1 MQPAPAVPIL
11 PKGLECPGLESSRMR
26 LYRTWLAPD
35 FPEPSPAH
43 EPPPAPDLALLNAQR
58 LREDARVLILLGG
71 TSLLGTALGTLGAL
85 APSRART
92 RAFFQAATGVHL
104 FVLGTALAGL
114 RAVKAQRLPELGLRT
129 TLRRSGVLQ
138 RLLGVGLGLDV
149 ASATIGTVLLRRRQQ
164 GRTAWREGA
173 GASFLLHGLAL
184 LVFDAGV
191 FRRNAHYH
199 REVARMGRTSTG
211 KQLVVRGASP
221 QETHPATDSGLGAT
235 RLGPEQLAH
244 AGRDR
249 RQHLTDPRPDA

>member
-1 MQPAPAVPIL
+1 
-11 PKGLECPGLESSRMR
+11 MR
-26 LYRTWLAPD
+26 LSRPSLAPRL
-35 FPEPSPAH
+35 PEPSSPH

-58 LREDARVLILLGG
+58 LREDAQVLVLLGG
-71 TSLLGTALGTLGAL
+71 TSLLGTVLGTWGAL
-85 APSRART
+85 APSRMRT

-104 FVLGTALAGL
+104 FVLGTALVGL
-114 RAVKAQRLPELGLRT
+114 RAVKQQRLPELGLRT

-149 ASATIGTVLLRRRQQ
+149 ASAAIGAMLLRRREQ

-211 KQLVVRGASP
+211 KHLVVRGASP
-221 QETHPATDSGLGAT
+221 QETHPATDSGLGAAS
-235 RLGPEQLAH
+235 LGPEQLAH

-249 RQHLTDPRPDA
+249 RQHLADPRPNA

>member
-1 MQPAPAVPIL
+1 
-11 PKGLECPGLESSRMR
+11 MR
-26 LYRTWLAPD
+26 LYRLPSWVPQLPAPS
-35 FPEPSPAH
+35 SPH
-43 EPPPAPDLALLNAQR
+43 EPPPAPALATLNARR
-58 LREDARVLILLGG
+58 LREDARVLLLLGG
-71 TSLLGTALGTLGAL
+71 TCLLGTLMGTIGAR
-85 APSRART
+85 APSRVRT

-104 FVLGTALAGL
+104 FVLGTALVGL
-114 RAVKAQRLPELGLRT
+114 RAVKAQRIPELGLKT

-138 RLLGVGLGLDV
+138 RLLGVGLGLDGISI
-149 ASATIGTVLLRRRQQ
+149 ALGAGLLRRRRQ

-199 REVARMGRTSTG
+199 RQVARMGRTSTG

-221 QETHPATDSGLGAT
+221 QETHPPTDSGLGAT
-235 RLGPEQLAH
+235 RLGAEQLAH
-244 AGRDR
+244 ADRDR